1 MAPFSSVGAYNP
13 DTTVQPIICQFCKNV
28 DAISAVLAVGY
39 KKVKNCATV
48 ALNGFAVVSVV
59 AYLPTPSI
67 SIHSTK
73 YAGSNTVYRP
83 TALGLPKYPI

>member
-1 MAPFSSVGAYNP
+1 MAPFSPADAYNQH
-13 DTTVQPIICQFCKNV
+13 TTVQLIICQFAKN
-28 DAISAVLAVGY
+28 AQLIRALLAVGY
-39 KKVKNCATV
+39 EKVEICTTV

-73 YAGSNTVYRP
+73 YAGSNAVYRP